1 MSSFN
6 IIILFQE
13 KVLELRRLDIFIYN
27 VSIGNIRPSV
37 NVKSGDMAHH
47 NTFLLVVIITHFTT
61 VSHSVQ
67 ELQSLDGFH
76 KILQGLGFVA
86 VVFRA
91 DLLSDGL
98 EEYSVLCTVDS

>member
-1 MSSFN
+1 MSSFY

-27 VSIGNIRPSV
+27 VSIGNICPSL

-47 NTFLLVVIITHFTT
+47 HTLVLVVVITHFTT
-61 VSHSVQ
+61 VGHSVQ

-76 KILQGLGFVA
+76 KIFQGLGFVA
-86 VVFRA
+86 VVFGA
-91 DLLSDGL
+91 DILSDGL

>member
-13 KVLELRRLDIFIYN
+13 KVLDLRRLDIFIYN
-27 VSIGNIRPSV
+27 VTIGNICPAV
-37 NVKSGDMAHH
+37 NVKSLYMTHH
-47 NTFLLVVIITHFTT
+47 YTLVLVVVITHFTP
-61 VSHSVQ
+61 VGHSVQ

-76 KILQGLGFVA
+76 KIFQGLRFVA
-86 VVFRA
+86 VVFGV
-91 DLLSDGL
+91 DIFSDGL